1 MNTAMLRRF
10 GLSLAAPVVAAVVAI
25 LISSIVLEVSGS
37 NALETFKTMI
47 ENGTKLESMIDMLN
61 RATPLYLSAVAA
73 AIGFKMNLFNIGV
86 EGQYILAAFIAAVV
100 GAQLDLWAPLHIA
113 AIMLTAMIVGAAWS
127 GLAGLLK
134 VTRGVNEVISTIM
147 LNFIAVG
154 GLVAGLLPRFLD
166 DPRATNQGT
175 TPIAESGRLPNLNSW
190 VEVFTRDITK
200 GRQLTGVLVV
210 AIIVGVVYHVL
221 LNRSR
226 IGYDIRASGMN
237 PTAARVGGVPP
248 KKMVMLAMV
257 GGGLVAG
264 LVGMPEI
271 LSDTHA
277 YDQGFIQ
284 GLGFAGIAVA
294 LLGRNSAPGM
304 ALAALLFGFLDSSAA
319 ILQVSRLASS
329 QIVVIMQ
336 ATILLVAV
344 IAYEVVNRVRQRDEV
359 RRAAQL
365 MGTVPVEAAT

>member
-1 MNTAMLRRF
+1 MNTGTIRRV
-10 GLSLAAPVVAAVVAI
+10 GLAIAAPLVSAVIAI
-25 LISSIVLEVSGS
+25 LISSIVLELSGS
-37 NALETFKTMI
+37 DAIETFKTMI

-61 RATPLYLSAVAA
+61 RATPLYLSAIAA
-73 AIGFKMNLFNIGV
+73 AIGFRMNLFNIGV
-86 EGQYILAAFIAAVV
+86 EGQYILAAFVAAVV
-100 GAQLDLWAPLHIA
+100 GAELNLWGPLHITV
-113 AIMLTAMIVGAAWS
+113 ILLTAMLVGAAWS

-154 GLVAGLLPRFLD
+154 GLVAGLLPTFID
-166 DPRATNQGT
+166 DPTATNQGT
-175 TPIAESGRLPNLNSW
+175 TPIGESGRLPDLNSW
-190 VEVFTRDITK
+190 VEVFTREITK
-200 GRQLTGVLVV
+200 GRRLTGVFLIAV
-210 AIIVGVVYHVL
+210 IVGVIYHIVI
-221 LNRSR
+221 NRSR
-226 IGYDIRASGMN
+226 LGFDIRASGMN
-237 PTAARVGGVPP
+237 PTAARAGGVPP
-248 KKMVMLAMV
+248 KKMVMFAMV

-294 LLGRNSAPGM
+294 LLGRNSALGM

-319 ILQVSRLASS
+319 VLQVSNLASS
-329 QIVVIMQ
+329 EIVVIMQ

-344 IAYEVVNRVRQRDEV
+344 IAYEVVNRIRQRDEV

-365 MGTVPVEAAT
+365 VEATA

>member
-1 MNTAMLRRF
+1 MNAGTLRRA
-10 GLSLAAPVVAAVVAI
+10 GLAVAAPLVSAVIAI
-25 LISSIVLEVSGS
+25 LISSIVLELSGS
-37 NALETFKTMI
+37 DAIETFKTMI

-61 RATPLYLSAVAA
+61 RATPLYLSAIAA
-73 AIGFKMNLFNIGV
+73 AIGFRMNLFNIGV
-86 EGQYILAAFIAAVV
+86 EGQYILAAFVAAVV
-100 GAQLDLWAPLHIA
+100 GAELNLWGPLHITV
-113 AIMLTAMIVGAAWS
+113 ILLTAMLVGAAWS

-154 GLVAGLLPRFLD
+154 GLVAGLLPKFID
-166 DPRATNQGT
+166 DPTATNQGT
-175 TPIAESGRLPNLNSW
+175 TPISESGRLPDLNSW
-190 VEVFTRDITK
+190 VEVFTREITK
-200 GRQLTGVLVV
+200 GRRLTGVFLIAV
-210 AIIVGVVYHVL
+210 IVGVIYHIII
-221 LNRSR
+221 NRSR
-226 IGYDIRASGMN
+226 LGFDIRASGMN
-237 PTAARVGGVPP
+237 PTAARAGGVPP
-248 KKMVMLAMV
+248 KKMVMFAML

-294 LLGRNSAPGM
+294 LLGRNSALGM

-319 ILQVSRLASS
+319 VLQVSNLASS
-329 QIVVIMQ
+329 EIVVIMQ

-344 IAYEVVNRVRQRDEV
+344 IAYEVVNRIRQRDEV

-365 MGTVPVEAAT
+365 VEASA

>member
-1 MNTAMLRRF
+1 
-10 GLSLAAPVVAAVVAI
+10 
-25 LISSIVLEVSGS
+25 
-37 NALETFKTMI
+37 
-47 ENGTKLESMIDMLN
+47 
-61 RATPLYLSAVAA
+61 
-73 AIGFKMNLFNIGV
+73 
-86 EGQYILAAFIAAVV
+86 
-100 GAQLDLWAPLHIA
+100 
-113 AIMLTAMIVGAAWS
+113 
-127 GLAGLLK
+127 
-134 VTRGVNEVISTIM
+134 
-147 LNFIAVG
+147 
-154 GLVAGLLPRFLD
+154 
-166 DPRATNQGT
+166 
-175 TPIAESGRLPNLNSW
+175 
-190 VEVFTRDITK
+190 VFTRDITK

>member
-1 MNTAMLRRF
+1 MSPDRLRRV
-10 GLSLAAPVVAAVVAI
+10 GLALAAPLVSAVVAI
-25 LISSIVLEVSGS
+25 AISSIVLELSGS
-37 NALETFKTMI
+37 DAIETFRTMI
-47 ENGTKLESMIDMLN
+47 ENGTKLESIVDMLN

-73 AIGFKMNLFNIGV
+73 AIGFRMNLFNIGV
-86 EGQYILAAFIAAVV
+86 EGQYILAAFVAAVV
-100 GAQLDLWAPLHIA
+100 GAELDLWAPLHIA
-113 AIMLTAMIVGAAWS
+113 AIMLTAMIVGALWS

-147 LNFIAVG
+147 LNFIAIA
-154 GLVAGLLPRFLD
+154 GLVAGLLPRFID
-166 DPRATNQGT
+166 DPTATNQGT
-175 TPIAESGRLPNLNSW
+175 TPIGESGRLPNLNSW
-190 VEVFTRDITK
+190 LEIFTREIGK
-200 GRQLTGVLVV
+200 GRRLTGVLVV
-210 AIIVGVVYHVL
+210 AIVVGVIYHVVI
-221 LNRSR
+221 NRSR
-226 IGYDIRASGMN
+226 FGYDIRASGMN

-248 KKMVMLAMV
+248 KRMVMYAML

-294 LLGRNSAPGM
+294 LLGRNTALGM

-319 ILQVSRLASS
+319 ILQVSALASAE
-329 QIVVIMQ
+329 IVVIMQ

-344 IAYEVVNRVRQRDEV
+344 IAYEVVNRIRQRDEM
-359 RRAAQL
+359 RRAAHAVHA
-365 MGTVPVEAAT
+365 TPVEATA

>member
-1 MNTAMLRRF
+1 MSSGRLRRL
-10 GLSLAAPVVAAVVAI
+10 GLALAAPAVAAAIAI
-25 LISSIVLEVSGS
+25 LVSSIVLEISGS
-37 NALETFKTMI
+37 DSIETFKTMI
-47 ENGTKLESMIDMLN
+47 ENGTKLETVIDMLN

-73 AIGFKMNLFNIGV
+73 AIGFRMNLFNIGV
-86 EGQYILAAFIAAVV
+86 EGQYILAAFVAAVV
-100 GAQLDLWAPLHIA
+100 GAELDLWAPLHIA
-113 AIMLTAMIVGAAWS
+113 AIMLTAMIVGALWS

-154 GLVAGLLPRFLD
+154 GLVAGLLPRFID
-166 DPRATNQGT
+166 DPTAANQGT
-175 TPIAESGRLPNLNSW
+175 APIAESGRLPDLNGL
-190 VEVFTRDITK
+190 VEIFTREITK
-200 GRQLTGVLVV
+200 GRRLTGVFLVAV
-210 AIIVGVVYHVL
+210 VVGVIYHIV

-226 IGYDIRASGMN
+226 FGYDIRASGMN

-248 KKMVMLAMV
+248 KRMIMVAMV

-277 YDQGFIQ
+277 YDQGFVQ

-294 LLGRNSAPGM
+294 LLGRNTAPGM
-304 ALAALLFGFLDSSAA
+304 AAAALLFGFLDSSAA
-319 ILQVSRLASS
+319 ILQVSNLASS
-329 QIVVIMQ
+329 EIVVIMQ

-344 IAYEVVNRVRQRDEV
+344 IAYEVVNRIRQRDEV
-359 RRAAQL
+359 RRAAQA
-365 MGTVPVEAAT
+365 VEAIPVEATT